1 MLRSHYV
8 KAPFKWLKKGELA
21 NQITLLFNSR
31 VLVHKNDQED
41 SRNVPGGQMQLNKNV

>member
-1 MLRSHYV
+1 MLRSRYV

-31 VLVHKNDQED
+31 VLVHKNDQ
-41 SRNVPGGQMQLNKNV
+41 GGRFKKGTWWTNAVE